1 VKVNQSMKRNVLV
14 MSAVLVLIASACA
27 PQAAPTVNPA
37 DVAGTAQAAA
47 FTMVAQTQQAAPT
60 NTPVPTETASPIPS
74 PTNTVPPLPTQST
87 QTTQEALVPGAGLP
101 TTLPTFTPQSPS
113 GSGNNQDPCNQALT
127 TWQGP
132 TANFTIVNKTK
143 PQGKITMGIYVVTEM
158 GQCGNLVI
166 AGDSFS
172 GPAGQYSASAFIDG
186 KQHFKAFGSF
196 RITGGNWKIVVTNNS
211 ITAAGSCYP
220 NC

>member
-1 VKVNQSMKRNVLV
+1 MKRNVLV
-14 MSAVLVLIASACA
+14 ISIVLILLASACA
-27 PQAAPTVNPA
+27 PKATPTANPA
-37 DVAGTAQAAA
+37 DIAATAQAAA
-47 FTMVAQTQQAAPT
+47 FTMVAQTQQALPT

-74 PTNTVPPLPTQST
+74 PTNTPPSLPTLA
-87 QTTQEALVPGAGLP
+87 TTPETPVPGVALP
-101 TTLPTFTPQSPS
+101 TALPTFTPQSPS
-113 GSGNNQDPCNQALT
+113 SSGNNQDPCNQALT

-143 PQGKITMGIYVVTEM
+143 PKGTITMGIYVVTEM

-166 AGDSFS
+166 SGDSFT
-172 GPAGQYSASAFIDG
+172 GPAGQYSAAAFIDG